1 MPIYLFIRANGGW
14 NNFDMI
20 LIEQCSVEN
29 ILEARKKERK
39 YIEELNATLNTFIPS
54 RTHQEYSKQWYVDNK
69 EKIINKVTKFR
80 NTHKDIISERKKKY
94 RLANIEQIRTK
105 QTTKCECECG
115 KSYSKSH
122 KARHY
127 ESTRHQ
133 KYLQSIN
140 IIYVD
145 KY

>member
-1 MPIYLFIRANGGW
+1 MPIYSFIRANGGW

-69 EKIINKVTKFR
+69 EKIINKVTEFR